1 MKKIISIILTLTL
14 LLSFA
19 PAVFAEETETVG
31 GKITLTQFLGST
43 LDNTKGISLSYAGT
57 TITANASDFY
67 AIADKIILTSQ
78 LDIQQTSMDGL
89 HITARKNDDTFEY
102 AYITPSGEVDKHSL
116 SMSRLPYAM
125 YIADDAELVSELF
138 TLVSVNIPSISD
150 WAVDTIARA
159 NAEGFI
165 PEDFGVANYTQ
176 NITREQ
182 FCDLAFTMLH
192 KKIGMEHSE
201 NIGAFLL
208 KDGIEAM
215 DYVENIEDYSLKN
228 AVSKSVVTLYD
239 FNIIKGKR
247 EVRKPVE
254 PDGYPFPF
262 IDFAPSDFITREEA
276 ATILDRIHSLLF
288 IKANPKQRPVP
299 QYKDDD
305 EISDYAKKAVYR
317 MRSEGIMNGVSA
329 DAALNDVPQHT
340 EFAPKASYTI
350 EQSIATILRISEP
363 TSKYET
369 ASIVL
374 RQYFDAYA
382 NADYETMKQYST
394 TRHVEQSFH
403 DGDVWGYKWAKLTSI
418 EPVNRDT
425 DNDECI
431 FLVSVEVE
439 TVPASS
445 QYPDTKG
452 SFYVILKLE
461 NGAWKIDEYATG
473 L

>member
-14 LLSFA
+14 LLSLL

-31 GKITLTQFLGST
+31 GKITLTQFLGAT
-43 LDNTKGISLSYAGT
+43 LDNTKGVTLSYAGT
-57 TITANASDFY
+57 TITANASDFFT
-67 AIADKIILTSQ
+67 IADQIILTSQ
-78 LDIQQTSMDGL
+78 FDIQQTSMDGM

-102 AYITPSGEVDKHSL
+102 AYITPSGEADKYSPA
-116 SMSRLPYAM
+116 MSRLPYAM
-125 YIADDAELVSELF
+125 YIADDTQLVNELF
-138 TLVSVNIPSISD
+138 ALVSVNIPTISD
-150 WAVDTIARA
+150 WAVDEVARA

-165 PEDFGVANYTQ
+165 PENFGVVNYTQ

-192 KKIGMEHSE
+192 KKIGMEYSE
-201 NIGAFLL
+201 NTGAFLL
-208 KDGIEAM
+208 KDEIEAM
-215 DYVENIEDYSLKN
+215 DYVDNIEDYSLKN
-228 AVSKSVVTLYD
+228 EVSKSVVTLYD

-254 PDGYPFPF
+254 QDGYPFPF
-262 IDFAPSDFITREEA
+262 IDFAPNDFITREEA
-276 ATILDRIHSLLF
+276 AVILGRIAVFLKSGDVIPDTTLY
-288 IKANPKQRPVP
+288 A
-299 QYKDDD
+299 DSGD
-305 EISDYAKKAVYR
+305 ISDWAKNSINIVGVLKV
-317 MRSEGIMNGVSA
+317 MQGVGDGNFLPKGI
-329 DAALNDVPQHT
+329 
-340 EFAPKASYTI
+340 YTI
-350 EQSIATILRISEP
+350 EQAIATMLRLFDIPSD
-363 TSKYET
+363 YEN
-369 ASIVL
+369 AAAVAK
-374 RQYFDAYA
+374 QYFDAYA

-394 TRHVEQSFH
+394 NRHVEQSFH
-403 DGDVWGYKWAKLTSI
+403 DGDVWGYKWAKLASI

-425 DNDECI
+425 DSNECI
-431 FLVSVEVE
+431 FNVHVEVE